1 MVNRKSRI
9 GLKNMLFDRA
19 SGNISFCHRWWIPV
33 LVLAL
38 LPALGCGRYRA
49 RNELKRNEYFAQ
61 ILQRV
66 DLRWIG
72 EDRFF
77 EENLL
82 ANPSPEVRE
91 WCAIAL
97 GRIGSK
103 SALPLLYRAIH
114 TGDAAV
120 RAASAFAIGE
130 IEDREL
136 LTKRNLPPD
145 PNAAKELLS
154 LLADHSLTV
163 QMRAIEAL
171 GKTGTPSEASEI
183 VRRLDRFSYS
193 GLPIERAYIGFAI
206 TALARLKDPVALPAL
221 TRLENAGDSEFQW
234 RASEALG
241 ILGNAASAP
250 VTAASTGS
258 PGSEPVPL
266 PGLNR
271 IGDTRI
277 MPATATDIVRRT
289 LAASRKNST
298 IAVVETTRGTLE
310 IMLFREDAPLTVANF
325 VLTANRGNYSGFVF
339 DRAVRSKQI
348 GGRITGLQSG
358 FDIAPDGEINMRPFE
373 RGSVG
378 ISFQDAESPKG
389 RFFIALAP
397 QPYLDGV
404 DTCFGRVISGMPVAD
419 RIVSGDKILRIHI
432 KETVGLLE
440 RIRY

>member
-1 MVNRKSRI
+1 MANSKSRI
-9 GLKNMLFDRA
+9 GPKNMLFDRS
-19 SGNISFCHRWWIPV
+19 SGNISFCYRWWIPV

-61 ILQRV
+61 ILHRV

-82 ANPSPEVRE
+82 ANPYPEVRE

-103 SALPLLYRAIH
+103 GALPLLYRAVH

-136 LTKRNLPPD
+136 LIKRNLPPD

-163 QMRAIEAL
+163 QMRALEAL
-171 GKTGTPSEASEI
+171 GKTGSHSEAVEI
-183 VRRLDRFSYS
+183 VRQLDHFSDNGS
-193 GLPIERAYIGFAI
+193 PIERAYIGFAI
-206 TALARLKDPVALPAL
+206 TALARLKDPVALPTL

-234 RASEALG
+234 RASEALA
-241 ILGNAASAP
+241 ILSNAASTP
-250 VTAASTGS
+250 MTAANTGS

-277 MPATATDIVRRT
+277 IPAAATGIVRLT

-325 VLTANRGNYSGFVF
+325 VLTANRGNYDGFVF
-339 DRAVRSKQI
+339 DRAVPSKQI
-348 GGRITGLQSG
+348 GGRIPGSQSG
-358 FDIAPDGEINMRPFE
+358 FNIAPDGEISMRPFE

-378 ISFQDAESPKG
+378 ISFQDEESPKG

-397 QPYLDGV
+397 QPYLDGT

-419 RIVSGDKILRIHI
+419 RIFSGDTILRIRI
-432 KETVGLLE
+432 KETVSFLDS
-440 RIRY
+440 IRY